1 MEKLFYHIEI
11 LETPDFVQ
19 QIHSDM
25 SDEESEITSDINV
38 DMIDIIEGNQ
48 INTYVYGDKMSV
60 GDVCSFLEAK
70 DVHYKLK
77 EITDVVLSQN
87 ISFEDEL
94 FSDLVKK
101 HIESNLTIDM
111 VLEKLKKKVLAL

>member
-1 MEKLFYHIEI
+1 
-11 LETPDFVQ
+11 
-19 QIHSDM
+19 
-25 SDEESEITSDINV
+25 
-38 DMIDIIEGNQ
+38 
-48 INTYVYGDKMSV
+48 MSV

-111 VLEKLKKKVLAL
+111 VLEKIKEKGIGSLTDIDKRVLKSI